1 MTTKS
6 NLPAERM
13 VQLDIK
19 IMGREYKVACKEHER
34 ADLLEAVGFL
44 DQRMHEIKEGGKITG
59 VDLIAVMAALNLGQR
74 IVAGTQIAHGRAVG
88 YARATPAGVDEE
100 DARRR
105 IIAMQSAID
114 QTMAGQENCS
124 DDASN
129 CPCVARRT
137 KWRI

>member
-1 MTTKS
+1 MTSKS
-6 NLPAERM
+6 NLPAERT

-59 VDLIAVMAALNLGQR
+59 VDRIAVMAALNLANELLR
-74 IVAGTQIAHGRAVG
+74 ERKSPAAVAAPT
-88 YARATPAGVDEE
+88 RATPAGVDGA

-114 QTMAGQENCS
+114 QTMAGQE
-124 DDASN
+124 
-129 CPCVARRT
+129 
-137 KWRI
+137 KLI